1 MRLTQMNET
10 SLMEQTVKLS
20 LAHVHQGGIP
30 FSALVVDEKG
40 QVVGKGVNQ
49 VTELSDP
56 TAHAEILAIRDAS
69 ASLGSSDLSGKT
81 LFASGEP
88 CALCYLAAKW
98 AGINTIYIASDRHEA
113 AQSGF
118 DYRWSYELFGHDHP
132 SPSSITVEKIDVSNA
147 NSPFEQWNKLEVDAN
162 NNR

>member
-20 LAHVHQGGIP
+20 LAHVHKGGIP

-40 QVVGKGVNQ
+40 QVVGKGVNR

-88 CALCYLAAKW
+88 CALCYL
-98 AGINTIYIASDRHEA
+98 
-113 AQSGF
+113 
-118 DYRWSYELFGHDHP
+118 
-132 SPSSITVEKIDVSNA
+132 
-147 NSPFEQWNKLEVDAN
+147 
-162 NNR
+162 